1 MLNTTSIVPII
12 WYWIHTKP
20 WFSGCLILGGWN
32 YYNIILYYSHTFLT
46 IVFLSQPCQKMHH
59 CVPFPTLPENAS
71 YCMATGQW
79 LRWWN
84 GSIVGCIIAQDSART
99 SHFFCLEMFGPF
111 FLSVNFWKLLFVS
124 ISLKELKLRV
134 KARAL
139 QLKMNRGSK
148 AHLQRLGRASVA
160 KNVNVWLRGSTMP
173 AVVLSLQRRSNSQ
186 WNRSPRSCTLS
197 PRMLLPSFC
206 CQTGLGIWEAL
217 QSCLMVGLCT
227 TVFCFLFVHP
237 PKHGCLFLTGYSHD
251 PPKQL

>member
-1 MLNTTSIVPII
+1 
-12 WYWIHTKP
+12 
-20 WFSGCLILGGWN
+20 
-32 YYNIILYYSHTFLT
+32 
-46 IVFLSQPCQKMHH
+46 
-59 CVPFPTLPENAS
+59 
-71 YCMATGQW
+71 
-79 LRWWN
+79 
-84 GSIVGCIIAQDSART
+84 
-99 SHFFCLEMFGPF
+99 MFGF
-111 FLSVNFWKLLFVS
+111 ANFWKLLFVS

-173 AVVLSLQRRSNSQ
+173 AVVLSLQRRSSSQ

-217 QSCLMVGLCT
+217 QSYLMVGLCT
-227 TVFCFLFVHP
+227 TAFCFLFVHP
-237 PKHGCLFLTGYSHD
+237 PNMDVCFSPGIPMT